1 MSDPQVV
8 RFLQQENQRLQD
20 EGRHLREQVAS
31 YEASLRSLQQ
41 AAEAITSEEDPF
53 ALLNKII
60 RAALT
65 VIDAADGSVSL
76 VDEET
81 DELVFV
87 AVQGELSRT
96 LPGHRMPKD
105 TGIAGWVVSHSQP
118 EILNDVRLDPRFS
131 PSVDERFQFKTYSML
146 AVPMIWR
153 GIVLGVIEV
162 LNKFSGREF
171 SQTDIELLT
180 TLSYIAAA
188 AIHQMDV
195 EEAAKDSPPE

>member
-1 MSDPQVV
+1 
-8 RFLQQENQRLQD
+8 
-20 EGRHLREQVAS
+20 
-31 YEASLRSLQQ
+31 LQQ
-41 AAEAITSEEDPF
+41 AAQAITSEEDPF

-76 VDEET
+76 LDEET

-105 TGIAGWVVSHSQP
+105 TGIAGWVVSHGRP
-118 EILNDVRLDPRFS
+118 EVLNNVRMDSRFS
-131 PSVDERFQFKTYSML
+131 SLIDELFQFKTYSLL

-153 GIVLGVIEV
+153 GRALGVIEV
-162 LNKFSGREF
+162 LNKFSRQDF
-171 SQTDIELLT
+171 TQTDVELLT
-180 TLSYIAAA
+180 TLAYIAAA

-195 EEAAKDSPPE
+195 EERDSSE